1 MHKIA
6 LAAMLLFAFGA
17 VVFNGDAS
25 VAGPNGPTMRVVNN
39 STYASITF
47 GYSSYKVINGSSTR
61 QGSGTTTSIG
71 ATGTF
76 NSWPPLSGGDQLYLD
91 KGLRISSPDSYM
103 NSDGSN
109 TCSAAGFSQGISS
122 LFGRGYLSA
131 GDSLTVTVTRE
142 ATAIPSIYNAVCAYS
157 R

>member
-17 VVFNGDAS
+17 IVFNGEGS
-25 VAGPNGPTMRVVNN
+25 VAGPNGPTVRVVNN
-39 STYASITF
+39 STYTSITF
-47 GYSSYKVINGSSTR
+47 GYNSYKVVNGSSTR

-76 NSWPPLSGGDQLYLD
+76 NSWPVLSGGDQLYLD

-103 NSDGSN
+103 NSDGSD
-109 TCSAAGFSQGISS
+109 TCGAGGFSQGISS
-122 LFGRGYLSA
+122 VLGRGYLKA
-131 GDSLTVTVTRE
+131 GDSFTVTVTRKQGVV
-142 ATAIPSIYNAVCAYS
+142 PGIYDAVCAYS

>member
-17 VVFNGDAS
+17 IVFNGEAGL
-25 VAGPNGPTMRVVNN
+25 AGPNGPTMRVVNN

-47 GYSSYKVINGSSTR
+47 GYTSYKVVNGSSTR

-71 ATGTF
+71 ATGIF

-91 KGLRISSPDSYM
+91 KGLRISSPDRYM

-109 TCSAAGFSQGISS
+109 TCGAAGFSQGVSS

>member
-17 VVFNGDAS
+17 MVFNGEA
-25 VAGPNGPTMRVVNN
+25 VLAGPNGPTLRVVNN
-39 STYASITF
+39 STYSSISF
-47 GYSSYKVINGSSTR
+47 GYNSYKVVNGSSTR
-61 QGSGTTTSIG
+61 QGSGATTSIG

-76 NSWPPLSGGDQLYLD
+76 SSWPPLSGGDELYLD
-91 KGLRISSPDSYM
+91 RGLRIASPDSSM

-109 TCSAAGFSQGISS
+109 TCDAAGFSQGISS
-122 LFGRGYLSA
+122 VLGRGYMKA
-131 GDSLTVTVTRE
+131 GDSFTVTVTRKQGV
-142 ATAIPSIYNAVCAYS
+142 IPGIYDAECAYS

>member
-1 MHKIA
+1 VRKIA

-17 VVFNGDAS
+17 IVFNGGGS
-25 VAGPNGPTMRVVNN
+25 LAGPNGPTMRVVNN

-47 GYSSYKVINGSSTR
+47 GYSSYKVVNGSSTR
-61 QGSGTTTSIG
+61 QGSGATTSIG

-76 NSWPPLSGGDQLYLD
+76 SSWPVLSGGDQLFLD

-103 NSDGSN
+103 NSDGSD
-109 TCSAAGFSQGISS
+109 TCNASGFSQGISS
-122 LFGRGYLSA
+122 VLGRGYLQA
-131 GDSLTVTVTRE
+131 GDSFTVTVTRKQGVV
-142 ATAIPSIYNAVCAYS
+142 PGIYDAVCVYS